1 MNIYYWCTSLFIAE
15 GKIHTTTWVACFLE
29 EIKVLSHSG
38 IEYVKIYRTVV
49 DWHAESIVSN
59 KFKFP
64 CENRKTLR
72 PLLDSNQDV
81 ADALLLY
88 GNKNMGNPNFL
99 EVMFHYFCD
108 KIITNLL
115 KLMKSPI
122 TTNKNNLA

>member
-1 MNIYYWCTSLFIAE
+1 M
-15 GKIHTTTWVACFLE
+15 
-29 EIKVLSHSG
+29 
-38 IEYVKIYRTVV
+38 V